1 MTHEELQKHVHSVFT
16 LIDNMLINKA
26 ADYAGSEDR
35 MGNFKRRAAAAGVTP
50 VQVCFLDL
58 SKHYDAIS
66 NIMRGATNQGI
77 PTQSLT
83 DRLLDQI
90 VYSLLLWGLYEE
102 ATGPNALVSAGDC
115 GFGKPI
121 VRPGR

>member
-1 MTHEELQKHVHSVFT
+1 MTHEELDKHVRGIFDQ
-16 LIDNMLINKA
+16 IDRMLLNKA

-50 VQVCFLDL
+50 VQVCFLDM

-77 PTQSLT
+77 PTQTLT
-83 DRLLDQI
+83 ERLLDQI
-90 VYSLLLWGLYEE
+90 VYSLLLWALYEE
-102 ATGPNALVSAGDC
+102 ATGPNALVPAGDC

-121 VRPGR
+121 VRTGR

>member
-1 MTHEELQKHVHSVFT
+1 MTHEELDKHVRGIFDQ
-16 LIDNMLINKA
+16 IDRMLLNKA

-35 MGNFKRRAAAAGVTP
+35 MGNFKRRAAAAGVSS
-50 VQVCFLDL
+50 VQVCFLDM

-77 PTQSLT
+77 PTQTLT
-83 DRLLDQI
+83 ERLLDQI
-90 VYSLLLWGLYEE
+90 VYSLLLWALYEE

-115 GFGKPI
+115 GFGKPV
-121 VRPGR
+121 VRTGR

>member
-1 MTHEELQKHVHSVFT
+1 MTHEELDKHVRGIFDQ
-16 LIDNMLINKA
+16 IDRMLLNKA

-50 VQVCFLDL
+50 VQVCFLDM

-77 PTQSLT
+77 PTQTLT
-83 DRLLDQI
+83 ERLLDQI
-90 VYSLLLWGLYEE
+90 VYSLLLRALYEE
-102 ATGPNALVSAGDC
+102 ATGQNALVPAGDC

-121 VRPGR
+121 VRTGR